1 MNKILQ
7 RIIANRKKWLIK
19 ESIQDWNATDT
30 AFVAEKY
37 AAEKDLIIKGIEE
50 STENWK
56 AEYDNCRALLNE
68 LVALKE
74 LKDKEGKTDDYLFRQ
89 PIAWEQAKVFLK
101 DYQHLKW

>member
-37 AAEKDLIIKGIEE
+37 AAEKDLIIHGLEE
-50 STENWK
+50 GAENWK
-56 AEYDNCRALLNE
+56 AEYDNCRKILQR
-68 LVALKE
+68 LVDLKNV
-74 LKDKEGKTDDYLFRQ
+74 KDLEGKSVFYETNQ
-89 PIAWEQAKVFLK
+89 PLAWQDAKEFLSM
-101 DYQHLKW
+101 YQHEGW